1 MRYQRAII
9 HSQGNQ
15 REVRKT
21 SKKDYQNMT
30 EGEKNELIAY
40 TAAIQKLCL
49 DSIEKLMKSHSLLL
63 VMSWINLTF
72 LAFILIVII
81 SRI

>member
-1 MRYQRAII
+1 M
-9 HSQGNQ
+9 S
-15 REVRKT
+15 E
-21 SKKDYQNMT
+21 KKYQNMT
-30 EGEKNELIAY
+30 ESEKNELIAY

-63 VMSWINLTF
+63 VMSGINLTF
-72 LAFILIVII
+72 LGFILIVII

>member
-1 MRYQRAII
+1 MRYQRAIL

-15 REVRKT
+15 REVMKT

-30 EGEKNELIAY
+30 DGEKNELIAY

-63 VMSWINLTF
+63 VMSWINFTF
-72 LAFILIVII
+72 LVFILIVII

>member
-1 MRYQRAII
+1 M
-9 HSQGNQ
+9 S
-15 REVRKT
+15 E
-21 SKKDYQNMT
+21 KKYQNMT
-30 EGEKNELIAY
+30 ESEKNELIAY

-63 VMSWINLTF
+63 VTSGINLTF

>member
-1 MRYQRAII
+1 M
-9 HSQGNQ
+9 
-15 REVRKT
+15 

-49 DSIEKLMKSHSLLL
+49 DSIEKLMKSHLLLL
-63 VMSWINLTF
+63 VTSCINLTF

>member
-1 MRYQRAII
+1 
-9 HSQGNQ
+9 
-15 REVRKT
+15 
-21 SKKDYQNMT
+21 MT

-40 TAAIQKLCL
+40 TVAIQKLCL

-63 VMSWINLTF
+63 VMSWINFTF